1 MYICGTIRID
11 MKANEQTF
19 SQIERALKKVS
30 EKFPSCNEPTFLTDI
45 HVRVTQESGEIVI
58 FNDDDEEITRCVIE
72 EWIDN
77 NDENFYEEITPIIR
91 RSINN
96 IRNIVD
102 NLGILKPYSFVLEN
116 DDNESITELYVVD
129 DDTVIIDKD
138 LMEGLDEDL
147 NTFLKDLLN

>member
-1 MYICGTIRID
+1 

-19 SQIERALKKVS
+19 SQIERALRKVS
-30 EKFPSCNEPTFLTDI
+30 EKFPSCNEPTVLTDI

-96 IRNIVD
+96 IKNIVD

-147 NTFLKDLLN
+147 NKFLKDLLN

>member
-1 MYICGTIRID
+1 

-30 EKFPSCNEPTFLTDI
+30 EKFPSCNEPTLLTDI

>member
-1 MYICGTIRID
+1 MYFCGTIRID

-30 EKFPSCNEPTFLTDI
+30 EKFPSCNEPTVLTDI

-96 IRNIVD
+96 IKNIVD

-147 NTFLKDLLN
+147 NKFLKDLLN

>member
-1 MYICGTIRID
+1 

-19 SQIERALKKVS
+19 SQIERALRKVS
-30 EKFPSCNEPTFLTDI
+30 EKFQSCNEPTVLTDI

-96 IRNIVD
+96 IKNIVD

>member
-1 MYICGTIRID
+1 M
-11 MKANEQTF
+11 
-19 SQIERALKKVS
+19 S
-30 EKFPSCNEPTFLTDI
+30 EKFPSCNEPTVLTDI

-96 IRNIVD
+96 IKNIVD

-147 NTFLKDLLN
+147 NKFLKDLLN

>member
-1 MYICGTIRID
+1 
-11 MKANEQTF
+11 MKANEQTY
-19 SQIERALKKVS
+19 SQIERTLKKVS
-30 EKFPSCNEPTFLTDI
+30 EKFPPCNEPTILTDI
-45 HVRVTQESGEIVI
+45 HVRVTQESGEMVI

-91 RSINN
+91 RSISNT
-96 IRNIVD
+96 RNIID

-116 DDNESITELYVVD
+116 DDNESITELYVID

-147 NTFLKDLLN
+147 NKFLKSLLN

>member
-1 MYICGTIRID
+1 

>member
-1 MYICGTIRID
+1 

-30 EKFPSCNEPTFLTDI
+30 EKFPSCDEPTVLTDI

-91 RSINN
+91 RSINS
-96 IRNIVD
+96 IKNIVD

-147 NTFLKDLLN
+147 NKFLKNLLN

>member
-1 MYICGTIRID
+1 

-19 SQIERALKKVS
+19 SQIERALRKVS
-30 EKFPSCNEPTFLTDI
+30 EKFPSCDEPTVLTDI

-96 IRNIVD
+96 IKNIVD

-138 LMEGLDEDL
+138 LMEDLDEDL
-147 NTFLKDLLN
+147 NKFLKDLLN

>member
-1 MYICGTIRID
+1 

-19 SQIERALKKVS
+19 SQIERALRKVS
-30 EKFPSCNEPTFLTDI
+30 EKFPSCNDPTVLTDI

-96 IRNIVD
+96 IKNIVD

-147 NTFLKDLLN
+147 NKFLKDLLN

>member
-1 MYICGTIRID
+1 

-30 EKFPSCNEPTFLTDI
+30 EKFPSCNEPTVLTDI

-96 IRNIVD
+96 IKNIVD

-147 NTFLKDLLN
+147 NKFLKDLLN

>member
-1 MYICGTIRID
+1 

-147 NTFLKDLLN
+147 NKFLKDLLN

>member
-1 MYICGTIRID
+1 

-19 SQIERALKKVS
+19 SQIERAFKKVS

-91 RSINN
+91 RSINS
-96 IRNIVD
+96 IKNIVD

-147 NTFLKDLLN
+147 NKFLKDLLN

>member
-1 MYICGTIRID
+1 

-30 EKFPSCNEPTFLTDI
+30 EKFPSCIEPTFLTDI

>member
-1 MYICGTIRID
+1 

-19 SQIERALKKVS
+19 SQIERALRKVS
-30 EKFPSCNEPTFLTDI
+30 EKFPSCNEPTVLTDI

-91 RSINN
+91 RSINS
-96 IRNIVD
+96 IKNIVD

-147 NTFLKDLLN
+147 NKFLKDLLN

>member
-1 MYICGTIRID
+1 MYFCGTIRID

-19 SQIERALKKVS
+19 SQIERALRKVS
-30 EKFPSCNEPTFLTDI
+30 EKFPSCNEPTVLTDI

-96 IRNIVD
+96 IKNIVD

-147 NTFLKDLLN
+147 NKFLKDLLN

>member
-1 MYICGTIRID
+1 MYFCGTIRID

-30 EKFPSCNEPTFLTDI
+30 EKFPSCDEPTVLTDI

-96 IRNIVD
+96 IKNIVD

-147 NTFLKDLLN
+147 NKFLKDLLN

>member
-1 MYICGTIRID
+1 

-19 SQIERALKKVS
+19 SQIERALRKVS
-30 EKFPSCNEPTFLTDI
+30 EKFPSCNEPTVLTDI

-91 RSINN
+91 RSINSIKN
-96 IRNIVD
+96 TVD

-147 NTFLKDLLN
+147 NKFLKNLLN